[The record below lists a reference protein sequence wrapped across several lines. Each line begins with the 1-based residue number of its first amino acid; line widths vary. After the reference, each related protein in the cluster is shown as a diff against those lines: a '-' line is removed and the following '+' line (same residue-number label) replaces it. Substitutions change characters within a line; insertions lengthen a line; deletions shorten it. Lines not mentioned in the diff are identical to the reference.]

1 MKLLLRA
8 LFMVTSIAIALLP
21 RQVAA
26 VEVTLLLRNIA
37 TDDFIEWR
45 LKPSQGFTKSTGK
58 LGRDSAEF
66 EQTWEVGEPGG
77 KILFWW
83 AHLNGEADATV
94 LVNNFVVFQGHCSH
108 LGKGKVRMIDTC
120 SYPRVYKTGGGGPY
134 LVDRPESE
142 TTRVGFAT
150 SMLLDRFSGAECLSA
165 NLLVGGVLPRN

>member
-8 LFMVTSIAIALLP
+8 LIMVTSVTVALLP
-21 RQVAA
+21 SRVAA

-45 LKPSQGFTKSTGK
+45 IKPSQGCTKSTGK
-58 LGRDSAEF
+58 LGRDSAEL

-77 KILFWW
+77 KIRFWW
-83 AHLNGEADATV
+83 THLNGEADATV

-108 LGKGKVRMIDTC
+108 VGNGTVRMIDTC

-134 LVDRPESE
+134 LVDKTQGDS
-142 TTRVGFAT
+142 TRVGFAT
-150 SMLLDRFSGAECLSA
+150 SMLLDRFSGADFLS
-165 NLLVGGVLPRN
+165 LHLVDVGLSPRN

>member
-8 LFMVTSIAIALLP
+8 LFMVTSITIALLP

-26 VEVTLLLRNIA
+26 VQVTLLLRNIA

-45 LKPSQGFTKSTGK
+45 IKPSQGFTKSTGK

-77 KILFWW
+77 KIRFWW
-83 AHLNGEADATV
+83 SRLNGEADATV
-94 LVNNFVVFQGHCSH
+94 LVNNFVVFKGHCSH
-108 LGKGKVRMIDTC
+108 VGNGTVRMIDTC
-120 SYPRVYKTGGGGPY
+120 SYPRVYKIGGGGPY
-134 LVDRPESE
+134 LVDKPDRD

-150 SMLLDRFSGAECLSA
+150 SMLLDRFSGTECLSA
-165 NLLVGGVLPRN
+165 SLLARGLLPRN

>member
-8 LFMVTSIAIALLP
+8 LLVVTSITFSLLP

-26 VEVTLLLRNIA
+26 VQVTLLLRNIA
-37 TDDFIEWR
+37 TDDFIEWKV
-45 LKPSQGFTKSTGK
+45 KPSQGFAKSTGK

-77 KILFWW
+77 NIRFWW
-83 AHLNGEADATV
+83 THLNGEADATV
-94 LVNNFVVFQGHCSH
+94 LVNNFVVFQGHCTH
-108 LGKGKVRMIDTC
+108 VGNGTVRMIDTC

-134 LVDRPESE
+134 LVDKPECD

-165 NLLVGGVLPRN
+165 NLLVRSLLPRN